1 MRLGVGDFQA
11 MAVGRLTERMLKQEG
26 ILEPFMKNVDMV
38 GGTAPKLCL
47 PVCMNSIDAAINLT
61 ATAKTFDHCSDIVMI
76 EPDKVLYS
84 TFPVALTKYAKSS
97 DKAMSFFNFVQ
108 TPTARTIFEKY
119 GFGLYFEPR
128 PDQYME

>member
-1 MRLGVGDFQA
+1 M
-11 MAVGRLTERMLKQEG
+11 LTQEG
-26 ILEPFMKNVDMV
+26 ILEPFMQNVDVV

-61 ATAKTFDHCSDIVMI
+61 ATAKTFSHCSEIVLI
-76 EPDKVLYS
+76 EPEKVLYS

-97 DKAMSFFNFVQ
+97 EKAMKYFKFVQ
-108 TPTARTIFEKY
+108 SPTAREIFDKH

-128 PDQYME
+128 PEQYME